1 LSLEDRDFASDA
13 SVRVFEATGFSSSP
27 CGGDTSSTIT
37 AIRLRGERE
46 MAAVVSRGARFEG
59 FWEITEPEIAAAF
72 EGRDFALFRSYA
84 GRPRPAQ
91 DHQARR

>member
-1 LSLEDRDFASDA
+1 
-13 SVRVFEATGFSSSP
+13 
-27 CGGDTSSTIT
+27 
-37 AIRLRGERE
+37 